1 MKAHHRL
8 GILTS
13 GGDCPGLNAVIRAV
27 VSHAILTYNW
37 EVLGIPYATK
47 GLLERKIIPLSLHS
61 LDLRGID
68 PLLNMGGTIL
78 GSINKG
84 DTLNQIDEIISGY
97 RDLELDALIGIGGD
111 GSLAIL
117 NQLKTMGNWQFIA
130 IPKTIDNDVALT
142 DRVVGFD
149 TAVNTIVDSLNRLTF
164 TAASHDRVMIVEV
177 MGRSAGHL
185 ALCAGIAG
193 GADVILIPEIPY
205 SIQGI
210 CKHLAELRDKWERR
224 FAIIV
229 VAEGAKIADDSSLFP
244 SCQTPNCGMGQY
256 IADEIRNYAHNELD
270 IRVSVLGH
278 IQRGGI
284 PSALDRLVATAFG
297 KAAVDLIAAGESGKM
312 VAWRN
317 GQVEAVVLDD
327 VLAQSPLHVSA
338 NHYLVETAS
347 ALGIYTGNKA
357 ARVSEILVPEQ
368 MISKHTN

>member
-1 MKAHHRL
+1 MKTQKRV

-13 GGDCPGLNAVIRAV
+13 GGDCPGLNAVIRSV
-27 VSHAILTYNW
+27 VSHATLTHDW
-37 EVLGIPYATK
+37 QVLGIPYATK
-47 GLLERKIIPLSLHS
+47 GLLEVQAIPLSMHG

-84 DTLNQIDEIISGY
+84 DTLNHIDEILAGY
-97 RDLELDALIGIGGD
+97 HALKLDALIGIGGD

-117 NQLKTMGNWQFIA
+117 NQLQTAGNWQFIA

-142 DRVVGFD
+142 EYVVGFD
-149 TAVNTIVDSLNRLTF
+149 TAVNTIVDALNRLTF

-185 ALCAGIAG
+185 ALHSGIAG

-205 SIQGI
+205 SIKDI
-210 CKHLAELRDKWERR
+210 CSHLKELRDNWGRK
-224 FAIIV
+224 FAIVV
-229 VAEGAKIADDSSLFP
+229 VAEGAQVADDSLLYA
-244 SCQTPNCGMGQY
+244 SCQKPSCGMGQY
-256 IADEIRNYAHNELD
+256 IADEIRSCSHNQLD

-297 KAAVDLIAAGESGKM
+297 KAAVDLLANGDTGKM
-312 VAWRN
+312 VAWHN
-317 GQVEAVVLDD
+317 GQVEAVALDA
-327 VLAQSPLHVSA
+327 VLAQSPLHVAA
-338 NHYLVETAS
+338 NSYLVETARG
-347 ALGIYTGNKA
+347 LGIYVGN
-357 ARVSEILVPEQ
+357 
-368 MISKHTN
+368 TNAVTVANQSLSCS

>member
-1 MKAHHRL
+1 MDVIKTRKRL

-27 VSHAILTYNW
+27 VNHAISTYDW

-47 GLLERKIIPLSLHS
+47 GLLEGKAIPLSRHG

-84 DTLNQIDEIISGY
+84 DTLDRIDEIVASY
-97 RDLELDALIGIGGD
+97 QDLKLDALIGIGGD

-117 NQLKTMGNWQFIA
+117 NKLKTAGNWQFIA

-164 TAASHDRVMIVEV
+164 TAASHDRIMIVEV

-185 ALCAGIAG
+185 ALHSGIAG

-205 SIQGI
+205 SIGGI
-210 CKHLAELRDKWERR
+210 CQHLAELRDKWGRR
-224 FAIIV
+224 FAIVV
-229 VAEGAKIADDSSLFP
+229 VAEGVKIAEDSSLYP
-244 SCQTPNCGMGQY
+244 SCQTPSCGIGQY
-256 IADEIRNYAHNELD
+256 IADEIRNCSHNELD

-284 PSALDRLVATAFG
+284 PTALDRLVATAFG
-297 KAAVDLIAAGESGKM
+297 KTAVDLIAAGETGKM
-312 VAWRN
+312 VAWKN
-317 GQVEAVVLDD
+317 GQVEAVSLDAVL
-327 VLAQSPLHVSA
+327 LESPLHVATNSSF
-338 NHYLVETAS
+338 VETAR
-347 ALGIYTGNKA
+347 ALGIYVGNGANKL
-357 ARVSEILVPEQ
+357 SGE
-368 MISKHTN
+368 K

>member
-1 MKAHHRL
+1 MKAQKRL

-27 VSHAILTYNW
+27 VSHGILTYNW
-37 EVLGIPYATK
+37 QVLGIPYATK
-47 GLLERKIIPLSLHS
+47 GLLEKKVIPLSLHS
-61 LDLRGID
+61 FDLRGID

-84 DTLNQIDEIISGY
+84 DTLSQIDEIISSY
-97 RDLELDALIGIGGD
+97 KDLELDALIGIGGD

-117 NQLKTMGNWQFIA
+117 NQLHTVGNWQFIA

-149 TAVNTIVDSLNRLTF
+149 TAVNTIVDSLNCLTF

-185 ALCAGIAG
+185 ALNAGIAG

-205 SIQGI
+205 SIKGV
-210 CKHLAELRDKWERR
+210 CKHLAQLRNKWGRK

-229 VAEGAKIADDSSLFP
+229 VAEGAKTADDSPLYTSY
-244 SCQTPNCGMGQY
+244 QTPNCGMGQY
-256 IADEIRNYAHNELD
+256 IAEEIKDCSHNELD

-284 PSALDRLVATAFG
+284 PTALDRLVATAFG

-317 GQVEAVVLDD
+317 GKVDAVSLDA
-327 VLAQSPLHVSA
+327 VLAKSPLNVDA
-338 NHYLVETAS
+338 NHYLLETAN
-347 ALGIYTGNKA
+347 ALGIYVGNDVDKA
-357 ARVSEILVPEQ
+357 SEIC
-368 MISKHTN
+368 

>member
-1 MKAHHRL
+1 MKAKKRL

-37 EVLGIPYATK
+37 QVLGIPYATK
-47 GLLERKIIPLSLHS
+47 GLLERKTIPLSLHS
-61 LDLRGID
+61 FDLRGID

-117 NQLKTMGNWQFIA
+117 NQLQNIGNWQFIA

-164 TAASHDRVMIVEV
+164 TAASHDRVMFVEV

-193 GADVILIPEIPY
+193 GADAILIPEIPY
-205 SIQGI
+205 SIKGV
-210 CKHLAELRDKWERR
+210 CKHLAELRDKWGRR
-224 FAIIV
+224 FAIVV
-229 VAEGAKIADDSSLFP
+229 VAEGVKIADDSSLYDA
-244 SCQTPNCGMGQY
+244 SCQTPSCGMAQY
-256 IADEIRNYAHNELD
+256 IADEIRNCSHNELD

-284 PSALDRLVATAFG
+284 PTALDRLVATAFG
-297 KAAVDLIAAGESGKM
+297 KAAVDLIAAGETGKM
-312 VAWRN
+312 VAWRH
-317 GQVEAVVLDD
+317 GQVEAVALDD
-327 VLAQSPLHVSA
+327 VLAKSPLHVAA

-347 ALGIYTGNKA
+347 ALGIYMGN
-357 ARVSEILVPEQ
+357 
-368 MISKHTN
+368 